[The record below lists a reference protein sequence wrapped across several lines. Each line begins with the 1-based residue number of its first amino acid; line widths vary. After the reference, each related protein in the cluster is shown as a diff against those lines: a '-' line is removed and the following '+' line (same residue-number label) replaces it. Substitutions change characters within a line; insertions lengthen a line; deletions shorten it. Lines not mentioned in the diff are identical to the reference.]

1 MRKTK
6 IVCTLG
12 PSTDNPEVIRG
23 LMERGMDVARLNL
36 SHGSREEHLSRI
48 LMVREIAWSMGLH
61 IAIMLDTRGPEI
73 RTGRLKSGRVQLVN
87 GQRFILTTRDI
98 TGDEN
103 QVKVSF
109 DGLPEEVKPG
119 DRILLSDGFIQLAVE
134 EVIEKQDVV
143 CRVLYGG
150 ELGER
155 KGVNIPG
162 VRTRMPYMNDQDVA
176 DINFGLE
183 HEVDIIAASFVTA
196 PEDILQIRHLVE
208 GRDAVVDII
217 AKIESQD
224 GVNRLD
230 DIIKVADGVM
240 VARGDLGVDIPAEEV
255 PLVQK
260 AVIKRCNEMGRVV
273 IIATQMLESMINTPR
288 PTRAEA
294 SDVANAIFDGADAI
308 MLSGETAAGR
318 YPLDAVGTMARI
330 ACRTE
335 EVLPYAEMLAN
346 RGAQGNRTVTDAI
359 SYATCTTAESLGIST
374 IITATQS
381 GSTARMVSKH
391 RPRSRIIA
399 ATPDEGVARRLNLVW
414 GVNPLLVT
422 RSQGTDHMIEEAVT
436 ASMRAG
442 LVREGQMVVI
452 TAGVPTG
459 VPGTTNLLKVHILAE
474 VLLHGTG
481 IGEGSVSGVVRL
493 VENPTECKVFNE
505 GDILVTRS
513 TDRDF
518 VPLFKKAGAVLV
530 EEGGLTSHAAIMGL
544 NLGVPVVVGVE
555 GAMKKLKDGTL
566 VTVDTARGQ
575 IYKGLTKAL

>member
-6 IVCTLG
+6 IICTLG
-12 PSTDNPEVIRG
+12 PSTDSPEVIRG
-23 LMERGMDVARLNL
+23 LMERGMDVARLNF
-36 SHGSREEHLSRI
+36 SHGSHDEHLSRI
-48 LMVREIAWSMGLH
+48 RMVRDIARQLGRHVAL
-61 IAIMLDTRGPEI
+61 MLDTRGPEI
-73 RTGRLKSGRVQLVN
+73 RTGRLKNGRVKLVN
-87 GQRFILTTRDI
+87 GQRFTLTTRKI
-98 TGDEN
+98 IGDEN
-103 QVKVSF
+103 QVQVSF

-119 DRILLSDGFIQLAVE
+119 DRILLSDGFIQLVVE
-134 EVIEKQDVV
+134 EVVAQQDVV
-143 CRVLYGG
+143 CQVVYGG

-155 KGVNIPG
+155 KGVSIPG
-162 VRTRMPYMNDQDVA
+162 VRTKMPYMNDRDRE
-176 DINFGLE
+176 DISFGLQQG
-183 HEVDIIAASFVTA
+183 VDIIAASFVTT
-196 PEDILQIRHLVE
+196 PEDILQIRQLVE
-208 GRDAVVDII
+208 DHNSVVDII

-240 VARGDLGVDIPAEEV
+240 VARGDLGVDIPTEEV

-273 IIATQMLESMINTPR
+273 IIATQMLESMINNPR

-330 ACRTE
+330 ATRTE

-346 RGAQGNRTVTDAI
+346 RGAQHKRTVTDAI
-359 SYATCTTAESLGIST
+359 GYATCTTAESLGIST
-374 IITATQS
+374 IITSTQS

-414 GVNPLLVT
+414 GVTPLLVK
-422 RSQGTDHMIEEAVT
+422 RSQGTDQMIEEAVT
-436 ASMRAG
+436 TTVKAG
-442 LVREGQMVVI
+442 LVREGEMVVI

-459 VPGTTNLLKVHILAE
+459 VPGTTNLLKVHIIAE
-474 VLLHGTG
+474 VLLTGTG
-481 IGEGSVSGVVRL
+481 IGEGSASGVVRL
-493 VENPTECKVFNE
+493 VEQPSERMIFNE
-505 GDILVTRS
+505 GDILVTRA
-513 TDRDF
+513 TNADF
-518 VPLFKKAGAVLV
+518 VPLIQKAGAVLV
-530 EEGGLTSHAAIMGL
+530 EEGGLTSHAAIVGL

-555 GAMKKLKDGTL
+555 GAMEKLKGETL

-575 IYKGLTKAL
+575 IYKGLTKVL

>member
-6 IVCTLG
+6 IICTLG

-23 LMERGMDVARLNL
+23 LIERGMDVARLNF
-36 SHGSREEHLSRI
+36 SHGSRDEHLSRI
-48 LMVREIAWSMGLH
+48 HMVREVARQLGRPV
-61 IAIMLDTRGPEI
+61 AVMLDTRGPEI
-73 RTGRLKSGRVQLVN
+73 RTGRLKSGRVKLVN

-98 TGDEN
+98 IGDEN

-119 DRILLSDGFIQLAVE
+119 DRILLSDGFIQLVVE
-134 EVIEKQDVV
+134 EVVEKQDVV
-143 CRVLYGG
+143 CQVVYGG

-162 VRTRMPYMNDQDVA
+162 VRTKMPYMNDQDRA
-176 DINFGLE
+176 DISFGLE
-183 HEVDIIAASFVTA
+183 HGVDIIAASFVTT
-196 PEDILQIRHLVE
+196 PEDILQIRQIVE
-208 GRDAVVDII
+208 ERNSVVDII

-240 VARGDLGVDIPAEEV
+240 VARGDLGVDIPTEEV

-260 AVIKRCNEMGRVV
+260 AIIKRCNEVGRVV
-273 IIATQMLESMINTPR
+273 IIATQMLESMINNPR

-318 YPLDAVGTMARI
+318 YPQDAVGTMARI

-335 EVLPYAEMLAN
+335 EVLPYTEILLN
-346 RGAQGNRTVTDAI
+346 RGGQGNRTVTDAI

-391 RPRSRIIA
+391 RPRSHIIA

-414 GVNPLLVT
+414 GVTPLLVK
-422 RSQGTDHMIEEAVT
+422 RRQGTDQMIEEAVT
-436 ASMRAG
+436 ATINAG
-442 LVREGQMVVI
+442 LIREGEMVVI

-459 VPGTTNLLKVHILAE
+459 VPGTTNLLKVHIIAE
-474 VLLHGTG
+474 VLLTGTG
-481 IGEGSVSGVVRL
+481 IGEGSASGVVRL
-493 VENPTECKVFNE
+493 VERPLERMIFNE

-513 TDRDF
+513 TNADF
-518 VPLFKKAGAVLV
+518 IPLIQKAGAVLV
-530 EEGGLTSHAAIMGL
+530 EEGGLTSHAAIVGL

-555 GAMKKLKDGTL
+555 GAMERLKNETL

-575 IYKGLTKAL
+575 VYKGLTKVF